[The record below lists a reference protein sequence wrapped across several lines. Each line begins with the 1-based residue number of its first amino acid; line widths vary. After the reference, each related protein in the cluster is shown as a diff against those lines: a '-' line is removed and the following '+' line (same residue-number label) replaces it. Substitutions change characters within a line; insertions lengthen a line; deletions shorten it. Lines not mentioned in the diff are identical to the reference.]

1 MCFGGGAPKYK
12 KPDFGELPSL
22 YVDPNTKST
31 VKPVRR
37 EASSAPS
44 GEGEGITTRSGSRRV
59 SGPAIGGRARSAPA
73 MRGRGSSLLS
83 RSRESVREAFGVGRG

>member
-12 KPDFGELPSL
+12 KPDFGPLPSL

-37 EASSAPS
+37 EEETGINYREEGGTMPTS
-44 GEGEGITTRSGSRRV
+44 GRSRTTEKGAVSRSIS
-59 SGPAIGGRARSAPA
+59 PRARGTQRSLISQI
-73 MRGRGSSLLS
+73 GSSIGTRL
-83 RSRESVREAFGVGRG
+83 F